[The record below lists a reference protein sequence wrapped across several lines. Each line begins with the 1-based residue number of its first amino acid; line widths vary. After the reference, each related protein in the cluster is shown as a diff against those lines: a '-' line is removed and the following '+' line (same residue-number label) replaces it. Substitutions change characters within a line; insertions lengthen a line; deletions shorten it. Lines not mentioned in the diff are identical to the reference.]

1 MLTLWPHIQGTD
13 GFFISRM
20 KKGRKPFDRSQIHDA
35 GGAGRLVPGAGEPAF
50 RARQVFQWLYRGAV
64 SFDEMTDLPRSCGR
78 SWRSTVF
85 LQLPRWPESR
95 SPPRM
100 APSNTCGG
108 CQTETASRRF

>member
-1 MLTLWPHIQGTD
+1 MIDLKSMTPEELAAWFREQ
-13 GFFISRM
+13 
-20 KKGRKPFDRSQIHDA
+20 
-35 GGAGRLVPGAGEPAF
+35 GEPAF
-50 RARQVFQWLYRGAV
+50 RAKQVFQWLYRGAV
-64 SFDEMTDLPRSCGR
+64 SFDEMTDLPCGR

-95 SPPRM
+95 SLPRM